1 MKGSALMIEAAH
13 SNAGDKDQPFPPSP
27 LARHVGLLKG
37 AVYTMGVMI
46 VVGTIIL
53 IVGIIWK
60 ASQLPAGPGTGAGGF
75 EALDIAVP
83 AGAVVRSVD
92 IDGER
97 MAVTVEAGSSE
108 IIIIDLRRGEVVGRV
123 RLRPDE
129 SGVSGSGVGG
139 PGAGGA
145 AAGPAAGP
153 AVGDVATNP

>member
-13 SNAGDKDQPFPPSP
+13 SNAGDKDQPFPPVP

-46 VVGTIIL
+46 VVGTVVL
-53 IVGIIWK
+53 IVGIVWK
-60 ASQLPAGPGTGAGGF
+60 ASQLPASPGASAGGF

-97 MAVTVEAGSSE
+97 MAVTVEAGTSE
-108 IIIIDLRRGEVVGRV
+108 VIIVDLSRGAVVGRV
-123 RLRPDE
+123 RLRPD
-129 SGVSGSGVGG
+129 GSGVG
-139 PGAGGA
+139 ASGGVA
-145 AAGPAAGP
+145 AAGP
-153 AVGDVATNP
+153 AVGPAAGDVVTNP

>member
-46 VVGTIIL
+46 VVGTIVL

-60 ASQLPAGPGTGAGGF
+60 ASQLPASNPASISTSPGASASGF

-97 MAVTVEAGSSE
+97 MAVTVEAGTSE
-108 IIIIDLRRGEVVGRV
+108 IIIVDLSRGEVVGRV
-123 RLRPDE
+123 RLRP
-129 SGVSGSGVGG
+129 GGSGAGG
-139 PGAGGA
+139 SGTGGA
-145 AAGPAAGP
+145 AADPAA
-153 AVGDVATNP
+153 GDVATSP